1 MMKNKKVIFIDAM
14 DVISIPSKG
23 KEPCNYADFKLNYSL
38 IEALRKREDIM
49 RVNILL
55 HMDFFDPFKIETCK
69 TILNIVGF
77 SISSI
82 ACKAVVNYT
91 SYEDKDSFKK
101 AVLATRS
108 IDVLSDESTWLIV
121 GECAEKDG
129 IDNVGLSDFIN
140 GAG

>member
-1 MMKNKKVIFIDAM
+1 MKNKKVIFIDVM

-23 KEPCNYADFKLNYSL
+23 REPCDYADFKLNYSL

-55 HMDFFDPFKIETCK
+55 HMDVFDTFKIEKWK
-69 TILNIVGF
+69 TILNVVGF

-91 SYEDKDSFKK
+91 SYEDKDSFEK
-101 AVLATRS
+101 AILATRS
-108 IDVLSDESTWLIV
+108 IDVLNDESTWLIV
-121 GECAEKDG
+121 GDRAERVG

>member
-1 MMKNKKVIFIDAM
+1 MKNRKVIFVDAM

-23 KEPCNYADFKLNYSL
+23 KEPCDYADFKLNYNL

-55 HMDFFDPFKIETCK
+55 HMDVFDPFKIETWK
-69 TILNIVGF
+69 TILNVVGF

-91 SYEDKDSFKK
+91 SYEDKDSFEK
-101 AVLATRS
+101 AILATRS
-108 IDVLSDESTWLIV
+108 VDFLGDESTWLIV
-121 GECAEKDG
+121 GDCAKKDG
-129 IDNVGLSDFIN
+129 VDSISLSDFIN
-140 GAG
+140 AAD

>member
-1 MMKNKKVIFIDAM
+1 MKNKKVIFIDVM

-23 KEPCNYADFKLNYSL
+23 REPCDYADFKLNYSL

-55 HMDFFDPFKIETCK
+55 HMDVFDTFKIEKWK

-91 SYEDKDSFKK
+91 SYEDKDSFEK
-101 AVLATRS
+101 AILATRS
-108 IDVLSDESTWLIV
+108 VDVLNDESTWLIV
-121 GECAEKDG
+121 GDRAERVG

>member
-1 MMKNKKVIFIDAM
+1 
-14 DVISIPSKG
+14 
-23 KEPCNYADFKLNYSL
+23 
-38 IEALRKREDIM
+38 M

-55 HMDFFDPFKIETCK
+55 HMDVFDTFKIEKWK

-82 ACKAVVNYT
+82 ACKVVVNYT
-91 SYEDKDSFKK
+91 SYEDKDSFEK
-101 AVLATRS
+101 AILATRS
-108 IDVLSDESTWLIV
+108 VDVLNEESTWLIV
-121 GECAEKDG
+121 GDRAERVG

>member
-1 MMKNKKVIFIDAM
+1 MKNKKVIFIDVM

-23 KEPCNYADFKLNYSL
+23 REPCDYADFKLNYSL

-55 HMDFFDPFKIETCK
+55 HIDVFDIFKIEKWK

-82 ACKAVVNYT
+82 ACKAVVDYT
-91 SYEDKDSFKK
+91 SYEDKDSFER
-101 AVLATRS
+101 AASATRD
-108 IDVLSDESTWLIV
+108 IDIVGDESTWLIV
-121 GECAEKDG
+121 GDCAKKDG
-129 IDNVGLSDFIN
+129 VDSISLSDLIN
-140 GAG
+140 AAD

>member
-1 MMKNKKVIFIDAM
+1 MKNKKVIFIDAM

-23 KEPCNYADFKLNYSL
+23 KEPCNYADFKLNYNL
-38 IEALRKREDIM
+38 IEALRKREDIV

-55 HMDFFDPFKIETCK
+55 HLDAFDPFKIETWK
-69 TILNIVGF
+69 AILNITGF

-91 SYEDKDSFKK
+91 SYEDKDSFER
-101 AVLATRS
+101 AASATRS
-108 IDVLSDESTWLIV
+108 IDILSDESTWMIV

-129 IDNVGLSDFIN
+129 VDNIKLSDFIN
-140 GAG
+140 GAD

>member
-1 MMKNKKVIFIDAM
+1 MKNKKVIFIDAM
-14 DVISIPSKG
+14 DVISIPSKR

-38 IEALRKREDIM
+38 VEALRRQEDIM

-55 HMDFFDPFKIETCK
+55 HLDASDPFKIETWK

-82 ACKAVVNYT
+82 ACKAVADYT
-91 SYEDKDSFKK
+91 SYEDKDSFGRAASATKSIG
-101 AVLATRS
+101 VLG
-108 IDVLSDESTWLIV
+108 DESTWLIV

-129 IDNVGLSDFIN
+129 VDNIKLSDFIN

>member
-1 MMKNKKVIFIDAM
+1 MKNKKVIFIDVM

-23 KEPCNYADFKLNYSL
+23 REPCDYADFKLNYSL

-55 HMDFFDPFKIETCK
+55 HMDVFDTFKIEKWK

-91 SYEDKDSFKK
+91 SDEDKDSFEK
-101 AVLATRS
+101 AILATRS
-108 IDVLSDESTWLIV
+108 VDVLNDESTWLIV
-121 GECAEKDG
+121 GDRADRVG